1 MEERVLSVAAAR
13 GARSGRLIG
22 SQNLCW
28 DRRLIW
34 RVLERGL
41 QEGGREGLEDKV
53 ALVIHGP
60 IRVS

>member
-1 MEERVLSVAAAR
+1 M
-13 GARSGRLIG
+13 G

-34 RVLERGL
+34 RVLESGL
-41 QEGGREGLEDKV
+41 QEAGREGLENKV
-53 ALVIHGP
+53 ALVVHGP